1 MTNKEY
7 WKGIIPALITPV
19 NKDGSLDLESLE
31 KIIENIIS
39 SGCHGLFVTGSSG
52 EPTNLSSKTRREVI
66 SQAIRIVNGR
76 LPVCVGT
83 ISPGTEQTIEL
94 VKEVQNMGC
103 NFICST
109 PNFYML
115 NERQEDIIHHFE
127 KVSDRTGVKI
137 MVYNNDATVGQTI
150 KAETFYKITEI
161 NNVIAYKDT
170 RPDWENHLKA
180 LTFLRDKDISLISGG
195 EYILGPSILMG
206 SQGNIAAA
214 SNVFPKL
221 FVALYHAAKA
231 QDIPLTLDL
240 NYKIARL
247 NDVAT
252 RTGNGWLWG
261 IKYIAHRFGL
271 CQYTVA
277 GNFTP
282 ITKEQEKAIDAM
294 IEELAEYR

>member
-94 VKEVQNMGC
+94 VKEVQDMGC

-150 KAETFYKITEI
+150 KAETFYKIADI

-180 LTFLRDKDISLISGG
+180 LAFLRDKDISLISGG

-247 NDVAT
+247 ND
-252 RTGNGWLWG
+252 
-261 IKYIAHRFGL
+261 
-271 CQYTVA
+271 A

>member
-1 MTNKEY
+1 MTNKEF

-19 NKDGSLDLESLE
+19 NEDGTLDLDSLE
-31 KIIENIIS
+31 KVIENIIA
-39 SGCHGLFVTGSSG
+39 SGCHGLFVAGSSG
-52 EPTNLSSKTRREVI
+52 EPTNLSSRTKRDVI
-66 SQAIRIVNGR
+66 SNAIRIVDDR
-76 LPVCVGT
+76 IPICVGT
-83 ISPGTEQTIEL
+83 IAPGTQQTIEL
-94 VKEVQNMGC
+94 VKEVQNMGY

-127 KVSDRTGVKI
+127 KVSAQTGARI
-137 MVYNNDATVGQTI
+137 MIYNNDATVGQTI
-150 KAETFYKITEI
+150 QAETFYKIAEI
-161 NNVIAYKDT
+161 DNVIAYKDT

-180 LTFLRDKDISLISGG
+180 LAFLRDKDISLISGG
-195 EYILGPSILMG
+195 EYMLGPSILMG
-206 SQGNIAAA
+206 GQGNIAAA

-221 FVALYHAAKA
+221 FVALYDAAIS
-231 QDIPLTLDL
+231 QNIPLTLDL

-247 NDVAT
+247 NDAAT

-282 ITKEQEKAIDAM
+282 LTGEQERALDVIID
-294 IEELAEYR
+294 ELSEYR

>member
-94 VKEVQNMGC
+94 VKEVQDMGC

-150 KAETFYKITEI
+150 KAETFYKIADI

-180 LTFLRDKDISLISGG
+180 LAFLRDKDISLISGG

-277 GNFTP
+277 GIFTP
-282 ITKEQEKAIDAM
+282 ITKEQEKAIDAI

>member
-1 MTNKEY
+1 MTNKEF

-19 NKDGSLDLESLE
+19 NEDGTLDLDSLE
-31 KIIENIIS
+31 KVIENIIA
-39 SGCHGLFVTGSSG
+39 SGCHGLFVAGSSG
-52 EPTNLSSKTRREVI
+52 EPTNLSSRTKRDVI
-66 SQAIRIVNGR
+66 SNAIRIVDDR
-76 LPVCVGT
+76 IPICVGT
-83 ISPGTEQTIEL
+83 IAPGTQQTIEL

-127 KVSDRTGVKI
+127 KVSAQTGARI
-137 MVYNNDATVGQTI
+137 MIYNNDATVGQTI
-150 KAETFYKITEI
+150 QAETFYKIAEI
-161 NNVIAYKDT
+161 DNVIAYKDT

-180 LTFLRDKDISLISGG
+180 LAFLRDKDISLISGG
-195 EYILGPSILMG
+195 EYMLGPSILMG
-206 SQGNIAAA
+206 GQGNIAAA

-221 FVALYHAAKA
+221 FVALYDAAIS
-231 QDIPLTLDL
+231 QNIPLTLDL

-282 ITKEQEKAIDAM
+282 LTGEQERALDVIID
-294 IEELAEYR
+294 ELSEYR

>member
-1 MTNKEY
+1 MTNKEF

-19 NKDGSLDLESLE
+19 NEDGTLDLDSLE
-31 KIIENIIS
+31 KVIENIIA
-39 SGCHGLFVTGSSG
+39 SGCHGLYVAGSSG
-52 EPTNLSSKTRREVI
+52 EPTNLSSRTKRDVI
-66 SQAIRIVNGR
+66 SNAIRIVDDR
-76 LPVCVGT
+76 IPICVGT
-83 ISPGTEQTIEL
+83 IAPGTQQTIEL

-127 KVSDRTGVKI
+127 KVSAQTGARI
-137 MVYNNDATVGQTI
+137 MIYNNHATVGQTI
-150 KAETFYKITEI
+150 QAETFYKIAEI
-161 NNVIAYKDT
+161 DNVIAYKDT

-180 LTFLRDKDISLISGG
+180 LAFLRDKDISLISGG
-195 EYILGPSILMG
+195 EYMLGPSILMG
-206 SQGNIAAA
+206 GQGNIAAA

-221 FVALYHAAKA
+221 FVALYDAAIS
-231 QDIPLTLDL
+231 QNIPLTLDL

-247 NDVAT
+247 NDAAT

-282 ITKEQEKAIDAM
+282 LTGEQERALDVIID
-294 IEELAEYR
+294 ELSEYR

>member
-1 MTNKEY
+1 M
-7 WKGIIPALITPV
+7 
-19 NKDGSLDLESLE
+19 
-31 KIIENIIS
+31 IENIIA
-39 SGCHGLFVTGSSG
+39 SGCHGLFVAGSSG
-52 EPTNLSSKTRREVI
+52 EPTNLSSRTKRDVI
-66 SQAIRIVNGR
+66 SNAIRIVDDR
-76 LPVCVGT
+76 IPICVGT
-83 ISPGTEQTIEL
+83 IAPGTQQTIEL

-127 KVSDRTGVKI
+127 KVSAQTGARI
-137 MVYNNDATVGQTI
+137 MIYNNDATVGQTI
-150 KAETFYKITEI
+150 QAETFYKIAEI
-161 NNVIAYKDT
+161 DNVIAYKDT

-180 LTFLRDKDISLISGG
+180 LAFLRDKDISLISGG
-195 EYILGPSILMG
+195 EYMLGPSILMG
-206 SQGNIAAA
+206 GQGNIAAA

-221 FVALYHAAKA
+221 FVALYDAAIS
-231 QDIPLTLDL
+231 QNIPLTLDL

-247 NDVAT
+247 NDAAT

-282 ITKEQEKAIDAM
+282 LTGEQERALDVIID
-294 IEELAEYR
+294 ELSEYR

>member
-1 MTNKEY
+1 MTNKEF

-19 NKDGSLDLESLE
+19 NEDGTLDLDSLE
-31 KIIENIIS
+31 KVIENIIA
-39 SGCHGLFVTGSSG
+39 SGCHGLFVAGSSG
-52 EPTNLSSKTRREVI
+52 EPTNLSSRTKRDVI
-66 SQAIRIVNGR
+66 SNAIRIVDDR
-76 LPVCVGT
+76 IPICVGT
-83 ISPGTEQTIEL
+83 IAPGTQQTIEL

-127 KVSDRTGVKI
+127 KVSAQTGARI
-137 MVYNNDATVGQTI
+137 MIYNNDATVGQTI
-150 KAETFYKITEI
+150 QAETFYKIAEI
-161 NNVIAYKDT
+161 DNVIAYKDT

-180 LTFLRDKDISLISGG
+180 LAFLRDKDISLISGG
-195 EYILGPSILMG
+195 EYMLGPSILMG
-206 SQGNIAAA
+206 GQGNIAAA

-221 FVALYHAAKA
+221 FVALYDAAIS
-231 QDIPLTLDL
+231 QNIPLTLDL

-247 NDVAT
+247 NDAAT

-282 ITKEQEKAIDAM
+282 LTGEQERALDVIID
-294 IEELAEYR
+294 ELSEYR

>member
-1 MTNKEY
+1 MTNKEF

-19 NKDGSLDLESLE
+19 NEDGTLDLDSLE
-31 KIIENIIS
+31 KVIENIIA
-39 SGCHGLFVTGSSG
+39 SGCHGLFVAGSSG
-52 EPTNLSSKTRREVI
+52 EPTNLSSRTKRDVI
-66 SQAIRIVNGR
+66 SNAIRIVDDR
-76 LPVCVGT
+76 IPICVGT
-83 ISPGTEQTIEL
+83 IAPGTQQTIEL

-127 KVSDRTGVKI
+127 KVSAQTGARI
-137 MVYNNDATVGQTI
+137 MIYNNDATVGQTI
-150 KAETFYKITEI
+150 QAETFYKIAEI
-161 NNVIAYKDT
+161 DNVIAYKDT

-180 LTFLRDKDISLISGG
+180 LAFLRDKDISLISGG
-195 EYILGPSILMG
+195 EYMLGPSILMG
-206 SQGNIAAA
+206 GQGNIAAA

-221 FVALYHAAKA
+221 FAAIS
-231 QDIPLTLDL
+231 QNIPLTLDL

-247 NDVAT
+247 NDAAT

-282 ITKEQEKAIDAM
+282 LTGEQERALDVIID
-294 IEELAEYR
+294 ELSEYR